1 MDILL
6 ILQPLQDA
14 CINLSNEI
22 NNGLTYGSFVAVGV
36 AAGAAA
42 IGAGAKALINSK
54 GIKDK

>member
-22 NNGLTYGSFVAVGV
+22 NTGLTYGDIKIDQVVKYLQHFV
-36 AAGAAA
+36 
-42 IGAGAKALINSK
+42 
-54 GIKDK
+54 